1 MQATEEHQMTGGAGY
16 PPIPEQVARDA
27 AYLEAMEF
35 HRAHVKP
42 LVEATLGGRI
52 PFCPGHLG
60 GKYEPKMTA
69 GDIWHEITEDKG
81 DDEKAKLLVLHVDNE
96 AKDAWWT
103 QADEL
108 ITAYADKTADLLAR
122 EEVGL

>member
-1 MQATEEHQMTGGAGY
+1 MQAAEEHQMTGGAGY

-35 HRAHVKP
+35 HRTRIKM
-42 LVEATLGGRI
+42 LVEAALGGRI
-52 PFCPGHLG
+52 PFCPGNLR
-60 GKYEPKMTA
+60 GKFQPKMEA
-69 GDIWHEITEDKG
+69 GDIWEAITEDMDGK
-81 DDEKAKLLVLHVDNE
+81 ELARLLVLPVDNE

>member
-16 PPIPEQVARDA
+16 PPIPEQVARDV

-35 HRAHVKP
+35 HRARIKH
-42 LVEATLGGRI
+42 LVVLTLGGHI
-52 PFCPGHLG
+52 SFCPGNLR
-60 GKYEPKMTA
+60 GKFEPKVEA
-69 GDIWHEITEDKG
+69 GDIWEAITEDMDSK
-81 DDEKAKLLVLHVDNE
+81 ELAKLLVLPVDSD

-103 QADEL
+103 RADEL